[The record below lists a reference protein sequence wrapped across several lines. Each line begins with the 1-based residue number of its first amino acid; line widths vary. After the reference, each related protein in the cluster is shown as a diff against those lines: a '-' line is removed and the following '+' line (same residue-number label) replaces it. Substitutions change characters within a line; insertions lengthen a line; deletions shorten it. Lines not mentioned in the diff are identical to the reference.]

1 MIFINID
8 SLIIHVKDFLS
19 KDASLS
25 NKPFRLRRQVQLV
38 ILLGVHLKHLEP
50 IPGKGQVSQHL
61 FKFLLTPEFRNVHG
75 AFGVDLIRAEMF
87 FGILLDH
94 LVVDI
99 LVGEVLALE
108 VPVVESYE
116 GDFALVGE

>member
-19 KDASLS
+19 KDASFS
-25 NKPFRLRRQVQLV
+25 NKPFRLRRQIQLV
-38 ILLGVHLKHLEP
+38 ILLGVHLKHLES
-50 IPGKGQVSQHL
+50 IPGEGQVPQHL
-61 FKFLLTPEFRNVHG
+61 FKFLLTPQFRNVHG
-75 AFGVDLIRAEMF
+75 AFGVDLIGAEMF

-108 VPVVESYE
+108 VSVVESHE
-116 GDFALVGE
+116 CHFTLVGE